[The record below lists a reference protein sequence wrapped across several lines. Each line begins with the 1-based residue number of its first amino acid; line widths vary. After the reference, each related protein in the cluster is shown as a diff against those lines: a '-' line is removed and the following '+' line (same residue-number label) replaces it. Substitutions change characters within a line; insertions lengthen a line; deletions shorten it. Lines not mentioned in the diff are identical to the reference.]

1 MANNQGTEVVQV
13 HLTTPVNP
21 NERGD
26 GPMRN
31 WITWVE
37 ASLKPKTGMFLFIG
51 KDPTP
56 WKIVTAYTSTPTKMS
71 DINSGWKVGGL

>member
-1 MANNQGTEVVQV
+1 MANAQGTEVVQV
-13 HLTTPVNP
+13 HLYTPSKI
-21 NERGD
+21 EGE
-26 GPMRN
+26 MRN

-37 ASLKPKTGMFLFIG
+37 ASLRPKQGMTLFIG

-56 WKIVTAYTSTPTKMS
+56 WTVLTAYTSTPTKMS